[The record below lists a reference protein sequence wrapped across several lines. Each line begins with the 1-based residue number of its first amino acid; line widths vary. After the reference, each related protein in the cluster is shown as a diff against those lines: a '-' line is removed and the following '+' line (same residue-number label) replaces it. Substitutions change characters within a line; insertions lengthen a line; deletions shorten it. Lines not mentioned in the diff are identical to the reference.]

1 MGLDNPANRKPAA
14 LGGKP
19 LFAASLGIV
28 NPLLPNLEKIEPPL
42 REILRTGRLTNH
54 GNNVV
59 ALEKAVEHYLDVPHC
74 VTIANG
80 TLAIV
85 LALTGLKLKGDVI
98 VPSFT
103 FSATAH
109 ALHWAGLKPVFADI
123 DPHTFT
129 LDPQAVDAAITP
141 QTSAIL
147 GVHVYG
153 HPCDI
158 EGLQKI
164 ARRHEVRLIF
174 DAAHAFGSGYNGQKI
189 GGFGD
194 AETFSF
200 HATKL
205 LATGEGGA
213 VATTHPQL
221 AAYLAMA
228 RNFGDPGQS
237 NTQFCGLN
245 AKMQEFNA
253 IIGLENMRT
262 VDEQIKNRRHYAHFL
277 IERLSQIPGLRFQ
290 GVSPKAE
297 VNYQN
302 FAIIIDEA
310 EFGLSCDELHQALA
324 AENIL
329 SRRYFY
335 PPLHLH
341 QAYAVYR
348 ESYQGRLPVTE
359 AVAGNVLCLPFYSVM
374 SEGVLDGICL
384 AIESIH
390 RHARQFE

>member
-1 MGLDNPANRKPAA
+1 
-14 LGGKP
+14 
-19 LFAASLGIV
+19 
-28 NPLLPNLEKIEPPL
+28 
-42 REILRTGRLTNH
+42 
-54 GNNVV
+54 
-59 ALEKAVEHYLDVPHC
+59 
-74 VTIANG
+74 VTLANG
-80 TLAIV
+80 TLALV
-85 LALTGLKLKGDVI
+85 LALTGLKLTGEVI

-123 DPHTFT
+123 DPHNFT

-153 HPCDI
+153 HPCNI
-158 EGLQKI
+158 EGLQTI
-164 ARRHEVRLIF
+164 ARRHELTLLF
-174 DAAHAFGSGYNGQKI
+174 DAAHAFGSGYDGQKI

-194 AETFSF
+194 AEIFSF

-213 VATTHPQL
+213 IATTHPQL
-221 AAYLAMA
+221 ATYLTMA
-228 RNFGDPGQS
+228 RNFGDPGQG

-253 IIGLENMRT
+253 IIGLENLRT
-262 VDEQIKNRRHYAHFL
+262 IDEQIKNRRHYAHFL
-277 IERLSQIPGLRFQ
+277 IEQLSQIPGLRFQ
-290 GVSPKAE
+290 RVSPRAR

-310 EFGLSCDELHQALA
+310 EFGLSRDQLHQALA
-324 AENIL
+324 AENIS
-329 SRRYFY
+329 SRQYFY

-341 QAYAVYR
+341 RAYAVYR
-348 ESYQGRLPVTE
+348 ETYRGRLPITE
-359 AVAGNVLCLPFYSVM
+359 AVAGRVLCLPFYSVM
-374 SEGVLDGICL
+374 SEDVLDGICL
-384 AIESIH
+384 AVESIH
-390 RHARQFE
+390 RHAKQFK